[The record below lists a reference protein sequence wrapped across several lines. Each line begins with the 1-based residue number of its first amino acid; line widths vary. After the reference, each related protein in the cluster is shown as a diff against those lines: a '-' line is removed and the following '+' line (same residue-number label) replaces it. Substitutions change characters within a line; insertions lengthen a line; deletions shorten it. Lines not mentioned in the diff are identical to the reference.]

1 MAAFL
6 VWMERAVGRWQNQE
20 VTFKR
25 EIAMSVEATKDM
37 SFVKSEDVRSFTP
50 ESGMVRQVLAHNPKL
65 MLIRHF
71 FEKGWVGAKHAHPH
85 EQLVYVVQ
93 GKIRVE
99 IAGRPAFDVGAGESF
114 VVEGELEHQ
123 AWALEGSEVLDVFT
137 PVREDYMELVKG

>member
-1 MAAFL
+1 MAASL
-6 VWMERAVGRWQNQE
+6 VWVERAVWRWQNQE
-20 VTFKR
+20 VTLER
-25 EIAMSVEATKDM
+25 EIAMSAEATKDM

-50 ESGMVRQVLAHNPKL
+50 EPGMVRQVLAHNPKL

-71 FEKGWVGAKHAHPH
+71 FEQGWVGAKHAHPH

-99 IAGRPAFDVGAGESF
+99 IAGRPAFDVSPGESF
-114 VVEGELEHQ
+114 VVEGDVEHQ
-123 AWALEGSEVLDVFT
+123 AWALEESEVLDVFT